1 MERIRTIINYLKTN
15 TIEKVIV
22 ATSILSYVI
31 LLLFD
36 VYPGKETI
44 SQDIRVI
51 LYAILDFAIALFFL
65 EGVTRFFL
73 SWKRVEELTEVKK
86 GYEKTFFDTL
96 KSFFDSLDRVSY
108 CDIATFAVV
117 IYAFFNNHIEL
128 YGIRFITLLVKYFSF
143 DDNRLFVKAVSFKD
157 YFEKDGDKDP
167 DHNKADD
174 RNRFLRYLVYF
185 NLAFFVLMALEHIRQ
200 GNSIVAVWF
209 IATFFAAFSAL
220 FYVWDLVLRIK
231 DKIPEPT
238 ENKDNKA
245 QEGKLEE
252 KNEETRWQ
260 KIKRVLKGFGI
271 FIFGS
276 GSKLN
281 IADTILTAIA
291 LLSVFDILI
300 NLTSVILNSTA
311 IGKIIVDSVFLTE
324 ASSEYS
330 RFALIIRPFAQLRIF
345 STIPKMKEITR
356 TIVNSFLK
364 ILPAFFYFAALFII
378 YAAVGHMLFKD
389 AGDHFKSFGIA
400 IRSLFRIMTFESWGN
415 LMDNT
420 IGSGKADEIVVNIY
434 YYSFIIFVSYIMWSV
449 VQGLI
454 VSSVQATETQ
464 QAEADKNKNR
474 QPVTKEQLLSK
485 LDALNTQMEKI
496 GKEIEEIKEAVR
508 KEDEIIYPVYPV
520 QKSHD

>member
-1 MERIRTIINYLKTN
+1 MEKTEDIKQKTAN
-15 TIEKVIV
+15 TIERVIFVTV
-22 ATSILSYVI
+22 ALCTLI

-36 VYPGKETI
+36 VYPCTENIPQG
-44 SQDIRVI
+44 IRVL
-51 LYAILDFAIALFFL
+51 LYVVLDFSIALFCL
-65 EGVTRFFL
+65 EGVARFFL
-73 SWKRVEELTEVKK
+73 GWKRVEEHKDNE
-86 GYEKTFFDTL
+86 GSAHKTIQ
-96 KSFFDSLDRVSY
+96 SFFASLDKISY
-108 CDIATFAVV
+108 CDIAVFVV
-117 IYAFFNNHIEL
+117 VVVSFFYNEIEL
-128 YGIRFITLLVKYFSF
+128 YGLRAVT
-143 DDNRLFVKAVSFKD
+143 LFVKTFFADEQRFFVNVNEFKM
-157 YFEKDGDKDP
+157 YFGLDGENDP

-185 NLAFFVLMALEHIRQ
+185 NLAFFILMAFEHIRDSR
-200 GNSIVAVWF
+200 SIIAVWF
-209 IATFFAAFSAL
+209 IATFFSAFSAL
-220 FYVWDLVLRIK
+220 FYVWDIKLRISDEREK
-231 DKIPEPT
+231 T
-238 ENKDNKA
+238 EDCFWTK
-245 QEGKLEE
+245 
-252 KNEETRWQ
+252 
-260 KIKRVLKGFGI
+260 FGR
-271 FIFGS
+271 FLLA
-276 GSKLN
+276 SKLN
-281 IADTILTAIA
+281 IADTVLTAIA

-311 IGKIIVDSVFLTE
+311 IGKIIENSVFLTE

-454 VSSVQATETQ
+454 VSSVQDTETKH
-464 QAEADKNKNR
+464 AEADKDKKQ
-474 QPVTKEQLLSK
+474 QPVTKEQLLAK
-485 LDALNTQMEKI
+485 LDTLNTQMQKI
-496 GKEIEEIKEAVR
+496 GKEIEEIKEAVG
-508 KEDEIIYPVYPV
+508 KEDEIIYPVYPA
-520 QKSHD
+520 QKHHD